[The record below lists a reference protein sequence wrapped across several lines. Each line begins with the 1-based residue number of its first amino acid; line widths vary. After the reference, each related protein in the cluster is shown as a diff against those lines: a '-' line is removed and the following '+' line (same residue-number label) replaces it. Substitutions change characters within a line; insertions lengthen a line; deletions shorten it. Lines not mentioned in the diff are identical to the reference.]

1 MKKILLLH
9 ISMILMTI
17 CAFSQEFTVNFT
29 GRLNGFHYQR
39 IDSVWITDITRN
51 WTETL
56 VYPDT
61 VIAVNTPVNISNN
74 EMFVVGF
81 GQNVP
86 NPFDC
91 YTSVELSIPQDENV
105 KLQLFDAAGKQC
117 AALNVALNAGSHKF
131 EITAAKPQAYILKA
145 IAGTKTYS
153 VRMINVGSCGS
164 NGIKYG
170 GYVGLCTKLTIDNEF
185 QVGDDMEFVGYA
197 TIDDSVV
204 ESETVSHPLMENQDI
219 VLEFSRD
226 TTGTLN
232 GHDRVDLG
240 LQSGTRW
247 ATCNVGAE
255 TPDAFGDYFA
265 WGEVQTKARW
275 SWEAYIYT
283 EGGQQN
289 LTKYCYDSL
298 YGYCGYTDTLI
309 TLEPMDDAATYNWG
323 SNWRIPKNSEFQE
336 LIDYCSHERTTQNG
350 VNGWLFTGPNGY
362 SIFLPAA
369 GVLLGNIVDEEHCN
383 YWTSTLVLSGHSIY
397 AFKFWDYVLD
407 LENWTTNGMTSDLR
421 YKGLS
426 VRPVCAQ

>member
-9 ISMILMTI
+9 ISMILMAI

-29 GRLNGFHYQR
+29 GRLNGSHYQR
-39 IDSVWITDITRN
+39 IDSVWITDVTRG

-61 VIAVNTPVNISNN
+61 VIAVNTPVNISDN
-74 EMFVVGF
+74 EMFAVGF

-91 YTSVELSIPQDENV
+91 YTSVELAIPQDENV
-105 KLQLFDAAGKQC
+105 RLQLFDAAGKQC
-117 AALNVALNAGSHKF
+117 AELNVALNAGSHKF

-153 VRMINVGSCGS
+153 LRMINVGSCGS

-170 GYVGLCTKLTIDNEF
+170 GYVGLCTKLTIENEF

-204 ESETVSHPLMENQDI
+204 ESEIVSHPLMENQDI
-219 VLEFSRD
+219 VLEFSSD

-232 GHDRVDLG
+232 GHDWVDLG
-240 LQSGTRW
+240 LPSGTRW

-265 WGEVQTKARW
+265 WGETSPKETYSW
-275 SWEAYIYT
+275 SNYRYCNGSYT
-283 EGGQQN
+283 T
-289 LTKYCYDSL
+289 LTKYCTELSWMEFGND
-298 YGYCGYTDTLI
+298 GYTDTLT
-309 TLEPMDDAATYNWG
+309 TLEASDDAATVNWG
-323 SNWRIPKNSEFQE
+323 SGWRMPTAEEISE
-336 LIDYCSHERTTQNG
+336 
-350 VNGWLFTGPNGY
+350 LFYSCEWEPLDDGLNMIGYIVTGPNGN
-362 SIFLPAA
+362 SIALPFT
-369 GVLLGNIVDEEHCN
+369 GYYKDQLIQNEQLYGYFWSCSLDTQVP
-383 YWTSTLVLSGHSIY
+383 YTSRTMEY
-397 AFKFWDYVLD
+397 R
-407 LENWTTNGMTSDLR
+407 TSYFSPSDSYR
-421 YKGLS
+421 CYGLP